1 MTAVAAHANGRARVL
16 IAADHDATRQGMRLA
31 LSGAV
36 DTSEVSD
43 ADAAV
48 AMALRD
54 RPDVCVVDFSPSERG
69 IHAAAE
75 IVSKLPGATV
85 VVMTDRID
93 EDEFLD
99 AVRAGATGY
108 VSQRIDPARLPA
120 VIHSVMRGE
129 AAVPRSL
136 VTRLIE
142 ELRGRERQRQITL
155 DGRRIELT
163 TREWQVIEALRNGLS
178 TREIAKRLGISEVTV
193 RRHISG
199 VHRKVG
205 VNRRGDLLR
214 VLLASETSTQR

>member
-36 DTSEVSD
+36 ETSEVDD
-43 ADAAV
+43 AEAAV
-48 AMALRD
+48 AMAVRD
-54 RPDVCVVDFSPSERG
+54 RPDVCVVDFSPSRRG

-85 VVMTDRID
+85 VVMTDHID

-108 VSQRIDPARLPA
+108 VSQRIDPSRLPA
-120 VIHSVMRGE
+120 VIQSVMRGE

-136 VTRLIE
+136 VARLIE
-142 ELRGRERQRQITL
+142 ELRGRERRRQLTV

-163 TREWQVIEALRNGLS
+163 AREWQVLEALRSGLP
-178 TREIAKRLGISEVTV
+178 TREIAGRLGISEVTV

-205 VNRRGDLLR
+205 VNRREDLLR
-214 VLLASETSTQR
+214 VLSASESTQD